1 MGEKGWAFAMMGDN
15 KKKKKV
21 RKTRKTRKSK
31 K

>member
-1 MGEKGWAFAMMGDN
+1 MGEKGWAFTMMGDSQ
-15 KKKKKV
+15 KKKKV